1 MRASFVAA
9 ALALGGCC
17 LGASA
22 PTAPAAPSLH
32 PPPASPEQPVGSPGF
47 CPGDD
52 LTHVPLA
59 TSDFVS
65 TLPLAVARQELDARN
80 SICGDTWCEGS
91 FEWYAYDL
99 RSDGS
104 RSELTQRTYSFQ
116 RGTVADVST
125 IEVRGPHYVGRVLG
139 QHVVP
144 SCTTPCLGFAV
155 PPRWAPCLALDL
167 RCELDLPAPAGPG
180 VEDLPWEEAM
190 IACGIALES
199 AIRARVPEQF
209 PDPE

>member
-1 MRASFVAA
+1 MRVCFGPTV
-9 ALALGGCC
+9 LLVLGGCC
-17 LGASA
+17 MDASS
-22 PTAPAAPSLH
+22 APAASPLH
-32 PPPASPEQPVGSPGF
+32 PPPASPRDPVGSPGF

-52 LTHVPLA
+52 LTNVPLE

-65 TLPLAVARQELDARN
+65 TLPFSVARRELDARN
-80 SICGDTWCEGS
+80 SICRDTWCEGS

-116 RGTVADVST
+116 RGTVADVRT

-155 PPRWAPCLALDL
+155 PPRRAPCLALDL
-167 RCELDLPAPAGPG
+167 RCDLDMPAPRSA
-180 VEDLPWEEAM
+180 VTEDLPWEEAM

-199 AIRARVPEQF
+199 AIRARIPEEF
-209 PDPE
+209 PE